1 MSEHDG
7 LDDILPLSPLQEG
20 LLFHSAFDARALDV
34 YTMQLAF
41 DLRGPV
47 DGRALRAAGQSLL
60 RRHANLRA
68 AFLQDGLDR
77 AVQVI
82 PHHCELPWYEHDLSA
97 YPAAERERELARL
110 TAADRARRFD
120 LTEPPLLRMTLIKL
134 GDQAWHLL
142 LCAHHILIDGWS
154 VPLLGKELFAC
165 YAAGGS
171 DGALPP
177 VRPYRDFLAHLA
189 GQDDAA
195 AEAAWRAALVGLDEP
210 TLLVP
215 GPFGG
220 VPELPRQLDLTL
232 PDGTGAGLA
241 ALASAQGLTSSTL
254 YQAAW
259 GVTLA
264 RYTGR
269 PDVAFGT
276 TVSGRPAELDG
287 ADTMIGLFINT
298 LPVVVHAPSARAL
311 ADVAHTLQRDQARLL
326 DHQHIGLARVQQAAG
341 IGELFDTLLV
351 VENFAVDSEGLA
363 AAQAAGGVRV
373 ASVRGEDA
381 THYPVTVVVH
391 PGPHPRI
398 ALRYRPDQLTAERA
412 RALGAAYAR
421 VLGAYA
427 RAADRP
433 VGSVEL
439 LAPHERRRAL
449 SDGAPLTT
457 EAPADD
463 DTLTAR
469 FARAARRDPDATAVT
484 HGTTHLS
491 YRELDARSDQLAALL
506 REHGAAPGELV
517 ALALPPSADQIAAVL
532 AVLKTGAGYLPLVA
546 DGPTDRAATVLRD
559 AAPVALLTRGDTF
572 PQGPGGVP
580 RIALDDPRTADR
592 LAELAGAPAP
602 APRLTAAHTA
612 YVIYTSGSTGA
623 PKGVVVPHGNVLR
636 LFDATRELFAFHHA
650 DVWTLFHSYAFDFS
664 VWELFGA
671 LLHGGRL
678 VVVDP
683 ATTRAPE
690 EFRALLA
697 AERVTVLSQTPSAFY
712 QLAEVECAT
721 PPDAAPLAL
730 RTVVFGGE
738 ALDPSRLAPWRARH
752 GADGPELVNMY
763 GITETTVH
771 VTQHVLEAEAS
782 GVGEVS
788 EPAEAGEGAEP
799 AGGAASQPLSPIGRP
814 IDDLGVYVLDS
825 ALRPVAPGHPGELYV
840 TGPGL
845 ARGYLGRHALTAT
858 RFVADPFGPPG
869 ARMYRSGDLAR
880 WSDDGELDYLGRAD
894 EQVQI
899 RGFRVEPGEARA
911 ALAADPE
918 VADAVVLA
926 RPAPDGGTRLIGYV
940 RPATDH
946 LDVDR
951 LRARVADRLPG
962 YLVPAAVVPVERWP
976 LTGNGKLDR
985 RALPEPER
993 AVARAGR
1000 PPRTPREEIV
1010 AGLFRDLLDVAH
1022 VGVDE
1027 DFFALGGHSLLATRL
1042 ASRVRAA
1049 LDADVSVRDVF
1060 EAPTVEGLARRAEPG
1075 SSRRAPLVPR
1085 PRPERVPLSPAQ
1097 RRLWFLHQLHGPN
1110 ATYNIPFVARLTGPL
1125 DVPALRAA
1133 VRDVLGRHES
1143 LRTVFPAG
1151 DGRPHQAVVPLAE
1164 IGEVLPVRAVAPG
1177 LLERELTQ
1185 LTGAAFDVE
1194 REIPLRATLLAL
1206 DAEQHVIALVVHH
1219 IAADQWSARPLLA
1232 DLATAYAARR
1242 EGAAPA
1248 WAPLPVSYADFT
1260 LWQREVLGWDE
1271 DGALPG
1277 GPLEAQV
1284 EYWRAQL
1291 AGLPDELAL
1300 PTDRPRPAQPSYRGG
1315 FVRFGVPAA
1324 THRAL
1329 REVAGAASGSLF
1341 MAVHAGLAAL
1351 LTKVGA
1357 GTDVV
1362 IGTPVAGRAD
1372 AALDDLVGF
1381 FVNNLV
1387 LRADTSGDPTFRTLI
1402 DRVRAVDL
1410 AAYAHADVPFE
1421 HLVDVVSPHRSLARH
1436 PLFQTMLAY
1445 ENRSAAEI
1453 GLPGVRTTAVP
1464 ALGEAAKFDLTFT
1477 LAERAGADGLDGILE
1492 YATDLFDRTTA
1503 VALADRLV
1511 RLLTAAAHEP
1521 DLPLHRL
1528 DVLSAAERAAL
1539 TAPAPPAPAR
1549 LPAPAGP
1556 TAHGPAPRS
1565 GGPSTFPALF
1575 GARVAADGAAPA
1587 VAGPS
1592 ALTGDHLA
1600 LTYRELDDAAS
1611 RLAHTLIAHGVRR
1624 GDRVAIALPRTVEAV
1639 TALLAVHKA
1648 GAVYLPVD
1656 PDYPAERVRF
1666 TLTDAEPALALV
1678 APGQH
1683 LPTPADLPTLTLPV
1697 GPATPVPAT
1706 DPGTWR
1712 ALRPDSAA
1720 YVIYTSGSTGRPK
1733 GVVVTHAGL
1742 PALAD
1747 TVIDGFGVGPGS
1759 RVLQFAS
1766 LSFDTSLWEIVM
1778 ALLSGGCLE
1787 IVPAERRL
1795 GEPLARFV
1803 AERRITHLTVPPAVL
1818 AALPERA
1825 VAPGTTVI
1833 VAGEACAPELVRAWA
1848 PHTPMYNSYGP
1859 TETTVDATL
1868 WRCDP
1873 DALRG
1878 GPVPVG
1884 RPVTGTATYVLDAA
1898 LQPVPPGTPGE
1909 LYVAG
1914 SGLAR
1919 GYHARPGLTAQR
1931 FVAAPYG
1938 PPGTRM
1944 YRTGDLARWTVT
1956 GDLEYLG
1963 RADDQVKLR
1972 GFRIELGEVEA
1983 ALGALPGVRQAAVL
1997 LREDQP
2003 GQPLLVGYL
2012 VADRGST
2019 GPLEDAALR
2028 AALARTLPDYLVPAV
2043 LVELDA
2049 LPLSPNGKVDRAA
2062 LPAPEAAAADERPL
2076 EGTAATLAALYGEVL
2091 GRAPAGGADSF
2102 FAIGGDSI
2110 SSIQL
2115 VSRAR
2120 AAGLALTARQV
2131 FEHRTPQAL
2140 AAVVS
2145 PVDDAAPAAA
2155 GAREGGTV
2163 PLTPLMHWLAGR
2175 PAAWRTFH
2183 QSMLVRV
2190 PGTLTEPALAAA
2202 LGELVATHGM
2212 LRATVVRD
2220 ATGAPALTAD
2230 RPTGTTTRDAY
2241 RLTVVDAADAGPER
2255 LRALV
2260 AEHSA
2265 AAVERLDPER
2275 GRLVEAVWFDAGHG
2289 ESGRLLLTIHHLVV
2303 DGVSWRI
2310 LLADLATL
2318 LGDHRGDGTGPH
2330 ATATGAGRTLE
2341 APGTS
2346 FGHWARELRAGA
2358 DRHEDERAHWEA
2370 TLTGA
2375 EPPLGARLLDPATD
2389 TAAGCRTL
2397 RTVLPSDLAGPLL
2410 GEVPAAFHAT
2420 PEDVLLAALAL
2431 AVTAERGDGEADSL
2445 LIDLESHGRHEE
2457 LVEGAELSRT
2467 VGWFTTQYPVRVV
2480 PGGAGATTAVKRVKE
2495 QLRAVPRQG
2504 TGYGLLYAQAPSGA
2518 QVAFNYLGRF
2528 DGAAPGGDPVAGSWT
2543 PAPESDAVTA
2553 PTDPGLPADHA
2564 LDVHASAVGGP
2575 HGPSLTVRWTYPPGP
2590 LDAERVRRIAD
2601 RFTATLRELAEHAGH
2616 GTCGGHTPSDFPL
2629 VRLDQGRIDE
2639 LERAHPDL
2647 VDVLP
2652 LSPLQQG
2659 LAYHALADTSALDV
2673 YVVQLDLE
2681 LTGALDADRLRRAAQ
2696 AVVDRHAS
2704 LRAGFRQLADGT
2716 LVRYTVAAVPVAWR
2730 QRDLRAEPDPFAAL
2744 ARLAEADRV
2753 ERFDLDRPPLLRF
2766 TLARVAP
2773 DRHRLLFTSHH
2784 LLMDGWSAPL
2794 LLTDLFAAYA
2804 HQPLPARRPYAD
2816 YLRWLAGR
2824 DEQAALAAWRR
2835 ALAGLERP
2843 TLVAPA
2849 AGTAVAAVPGE
2860 SELTLSARA
2869 TAAAD
2874 STARAVGVTLST
2886 LVRTAWGLVLGQLTG
2901 RDDVVFGA
2909 AVSGRPPELAGV
2921 ESMIGL
2927 FVNTVP
2933 ARVRLT
2939 PGRPLRELVTEVH
2952 AEQVA
2957 LLDHQYL
2964 GLADIQRAA
2973 GHGELFDT
2981 MTVFENYPFD
2991 DEALSGSE
2999 RAAGLAVRGVG
3010 GLDAT
3015 HYPLTLSAAMQAG
3028 RLRLVLKYRTDF
3040 CDADAARDITRRVAA
3055 AIDHLARAPE
3065 SPVGS
3070 VDTAD
3075 PHRPPRWRLTGAPAR
3090 PLPAAPREAGGAGI
3104 AEAFA
3109 AQAQATP
3116 DATAVRRADGTGR
3129 LSYAELAAR
3138 AARQAERLRA
3148 AGAGPEAV
3156 VGVLLPRSPE
3166 LVTSLLAVAW
3176 AGAGYLPLHPSWPAE
3191 RCRAVLAAAGAV
3203 ALVAEADDARAAEAA
3218 GALPI
3223 LPPPPADPATPAP
3236 GAAGTTWRPPTPA
3249 HPEQLAY
3256 VMYTSGS
3263 TGAPKGVAVPQAAV
3277 LALAADARWDGA
3289 AHRAVLLHSPHSFDA
3304 ASYETWVPLLRGGE
3318 VIVAP
3323 DGDADPAAW
3332 RALLPASG
3340 ATALW
3345 LTAGLFALLAHEA
3358 PEAFHGVREV
3368 WTGGDVV
3375 SPAAVRAVRAAAPHL
3390 RIVNGYGPTETT
3402 TFATSSQL
3410 TTGLTGRAGQPDAG
3424 PGTAEPDTTG
3434 PGAAEP
3440 DTAGLGSTGP
3450 EAAEAG
3456 APLPIGTPLDGMSAS
3471 VLDGALRPV
3480 PDGVPGELYLGGA
3493 GLARGYLGQPA
3504 LTAER
3509 FVADPAGPP
3518 GARLYRT
3525 GDVVRVRPDG
3535 RLDFV
3540 GRADDQVKLRG
3551 YRVEPGEAEAALRAL
3566 PEVAH
3571 AAVVA
3576 RADLPTGPA
3585 LVAYVV
3591 PNPASAGRPT
3601 ADAGADPAGTI
3612 AAPTG
3617 DGDALGRA
3625 LRERLARTLP
3635 EYLVPVA
3642 VVCLERLPLTA
3653 NGKLDRAA
3661 LPAPR
3666 LAPAAPAVPAVPL
3679 GQREELL
3686 CRLFADALGV
3696 ESVAPDQDFFA
3707 AGGHSL
3713 SAMRLVG
3720 TVRAALG
3727 VSLAVRDL
3735 FTARTPAA
3743 TAALLRPATQQRAP
3757 LVAGPRPAEP
3767 PLSPAQRRLWFLDR
3781 LDTGTAAYNVP
3792 IALRLTGRVELPA
3805 LRAALRDL
3813 VVRHEALRTVF
3824 PDTDGV
3830 PRQHIVPA
3838 DRARVEP
3845 DLVPVAGPDD
3855 EALTSALHTAAI
3867 RPFDLTRDLPLRA
3880 TVLRPRP
3887 AATGPRPAEATAD
3900 AEGGHT
3906 GNGDTDGDVLLL
3918 VLHHIAG
3925 DEWSVRPLLGDLS
3938 SAYAA
3943 RVAGHAPRWTPLP
3956 VQYADYALWQR
3967 EVLGDE
3973 DDPDSG
3979 VSRQTAYWRQRL
3991 AGAPG
3996 ELTLPLDRPRGD
4008 HAGYDG
4014 EVVEFTVPDDVRR
4027 GLRELARRTGA
4038 TPFMVAHA
4046 ALAVLLERLGAGC
4059 DLPIGTLIAGRDE
4072 HALHDLVGF
4081 FVNTL
4086 VLRTDV
4092 SGEPTP
4098 GELVE
4103 RVKAADLE
4111 AFDHAQVPF
4120 ERLVDALGAE
4130 RSLARHPLFQ
4140 VMLNHQTRT
4149 PAGPRLADL
4158 DSAPVAVHTRTA
4170 KFDLTF
4176 TLVQHPGPDGALTG
4190 GITYRTDLFDAATAR
4205 RLATHF
4211 TRVLA
4216 AFAAHPDRPVT
4227 AIDLLTGEERH
4238 RVLCQ
4243 WNDTAAEVAPATVPQ
4258 ALADAAAR
4266 TPDAPAVIADDATLS
4281 HRELYEQAAQ
4291 LAHALAR
4298 RGAGPDR
4305 VVAVLLPRSAR
4316 SVLAAHAVQH
4326 AGAAYLPLDPAHP
4339 AGRLAALLADTAPA
4353 VVLADAAT
4361 AATLAAALPAPGA
4374 RTVLLDDPALVAEV
4388 AGNPTTPPAATHP
4401 PHPLNTAYVLHTSG
4415 STGRPKAVA
4424 VPHRALVNRLVWN
4437 QRRFP
4442 LGPGDRMLHKAAP
4455 GFDVSVWEQ
4464 FGPPLGGAALVVAR
4478 PDGHLDPAYLA
4489 ETIRTRRI
4497 TAAHFVP
4504 SMLALFAAEP
4514 AAADLGGLRWVFS
4527 GGEALPGQLADA
4539 WYRDR
4544 DAALINQYGPTE
4556 AAVDVTA
4563 RRAEPGWPGTV
4574 PLGAPGD
4581 NTRAY
4586 VLDAALRPVPVGVVG
4601 ELYLAGAQLARGYLG
4616 EPVRT
4621 AERFVADPF
4630 GPPGTRLYRTGD
4642 LARWNAAGELEFA
4655 GRADDQVKLRGVRI
4669 EPAEV
4674 RAALLAHPA
4683 VADAAVIVRDDPPGA
4698 ARLVGYVTPAGGPAG
4713 SGDPATIDTAAL
4725 LRHAATLLPP
4735 ALVPADLVVLDAFPL
4750 TSSGKLDR
4758 GALPAPPRPAEPG
4771 APARPSTDAERVLAE
4786 LVATLLGRDDVG
4798 ANDSFFALGGDSIS
4812 SIQLVSAARRA
4823 GLVITPR
4830 QVFEH
4835 RTVAALALVAEPA
4848 PRDAAAEHDD
4858 GTGTVPLT
4866 PVMHAMFERGGDPRA
4881 YSQSLLVTLPT
4892 TVDHESLL
4900 AAVRTV
4906 LDHHGMLRATLRP
4919 TGPDA
4924 PPQAPWELE
4933 VPAPGTVDAA
4943 RCLRRVC
4950 VAPDDPD
4957 ALRAAVRAGSR
4968 AATEAL
4974 DPERGR
4980 VFAAVWFD
4988 LGPATPG
4995 RLLLLAHHLVVDAV
5009 SWRVLLPD
5017 LVQAWEAA
5025 SAGRRPE
5032 LPPVEVSFR
5041 AWARALA
5048 AQAAERE
5055 AELPYWR
5062 KVLTAPDPAI
5072 GDREPDPARDVPQ
5085 TVRRLAV
5092 TVPPEL
5098 AEPLLT
5104 EVPAAFH
5111 CGEHEV
5117 LLAALAMAV
5126 RRWRTGRDAVLVLLE
5141 GHGRSDAVLP
5151 GGREPSRTVGWFT
5164 SLYPVRLTAD
5174 GVGPRAPYED
5184 PEAAGRLLKHLKER
5198 LRAVPAGGVGFGQLR
5213 YLNPAA
5219 GAELAKGPRPQI
5231 SFNYLGRFDV
5241 GPAEPA
5247 PAPSGG
5253 PEPGPAGVADGAAGG
5268 HGRPWTPAA
5277 ESDALWRDEAT
5288 VGVDTA
5294 LDLSIA
5300 ALRRP
5305 TGTELSVTW
5314 HHASLLLDAAQ
5325 IAELHQWWREAL
5337 QALLDSARGGTTAG
5351 HTPSDLG
5358 LVSLSQDEIDEFEDE
5373 WRNL

>member
-47 DGRALRAAGQSLL
+47 DGRVLRAAGQSLL

-120 LTEPPLLRMTLIKL
+120 LTEPPLLRLTLVKL
-134 GDQAWHLL
+134 DDQAWHLL

-171 DGALPP
+171 DSALPP

-189 GQDDAA
+189 GQDDVA
-195 AEAAWRAALVGLDEP
+195 AEAAWRAALAGLDEP

-215 GPFGG
+215 GPFAG
-220 VPELPRQLDLTL
+220 VPELPHQLDLTL
-232 PDGTGAGLA
+232 PEGTGAGLA

-259 GVTLA
+259 GATLA
-264 RYTGR
+264 RHTGR

-287 ADTMIGLFINT
+287 ADAMIGLFINT

-311 ADVAHTLQRDQARLL
+311 TDVAHTLQRDQARLL
-326 DHQHIGLARVQQAAG
+326 DHQHIGLARIQQAAG

-391 PGPHPRI
+391 PGPSPRV

-412 RALGAAYAR
+412 RALGAAYTR
-421 VLGAYA
+421 VLHAYA

-439 LAPHERRRAL
+439 LAPHERRRVL

-517 ALALPPSADQIAAVL
+517 ALALPPSVDQVAAVL

-559 AAPVALLTRGDTF
+559 AAPVALLTRGETF
-572 PQGPGGVP
+572 PQEPGGVP
-580 RIALDDPRTADR
+580 RVALDDPHTAAR

-636 LFDATRELFAFHHA
+636 LFDATRELLAFDHA

-712 QLAEVECAT
+712 QLAEVECAA
-721 PPDAAPLAL
+721 PADAAPLTL

-738 ALDPSRLAPWRARH
+738 ALEPPRLAPWQARY

-771 VTQHVLEAEAS
+771 VTQHVLDAEL
-782 GVGEVS
+782 
-788 EPAEAGEGAEP
+788 AEP
-799 AGGAASQPLSPIGRP
+799 AAAGEAAGSVEPGASAAGRAAPARQPLSPVGRP
-814 IDDLGVYVLDS
+814 IDDLGVHVLDS

-926 RPAPDGGTRLIGYV
+926 RPAPDGGIRLIGYV

-962 YLVPAAVVPVERWP
+962 YLVPAAVVRVERWP

-993 AVARAGR
+993 AGARAGR

-1010 AGLFRDLLDVAH
+1010 AGLFRDLLDVPH

-1060 EAPTVEGLARRAEPG
+1060 EAPTIEGLARRAEPG

-1097 RRLWFLHQLHGPN
+1097 RRLWFLHQLRGPN

-1133 VRDVLGRHES
+1133 VRDVLERHES
-1143 LRTVFPAG
+1143 LRTVFPAA
-1151 DGRPHQAVVPLAE
+1151 DDRPHQAVVPLAE
-1164 IGEVLPVRAVAPG
+1164 VGEVLPVRAVASG
-1177 LLERELTQ
+1177 LLERELAQ

-1219 IAADQWSARPLLA
+1219 IAADQWSARPLLT

-1271 DGALPG
+1271 DGAVPG

-1284 EYWRAQL
+1284 AYWRAQL
-1291 AGLPDELAL
+1291 ADLPDELAL
-1300 PTDRPRPAQPSYRGG
+1300 PTDRPRPAQPSHRGG
-1315 FVRFGVPAA
+1315 FVRFSVPAA

-1341 MAVHAGLAAL
+1341 MAAHAGLAAL

-1362 IGTPVAGRAD
+1362 VGTPVAGRAD

-1387 LRADTSGDPTFRTLI
+1387 LRTDTSGDPTFRTLV

-1421 HLVDVVSPHRSLARH
+1421 HLVDVVSPQRSLARH

-1477 LAERAGADGLDGILE
+1477 LAERAGADGIDGILE
-1492 YATDLFDRTTA
+1492 YATDLFDRPTA
-1503 VALADRLV
+1503 EALADRLV
-1511 RLLTAAAHEP
+1511 RLLTAAAQEP
-1521 DLPLHRL
+1521 DVPLHRL

-1539 TAPAPPAPAR
+1539 TGAAPAAPAR
-1549 LPAPAGP
+1549 RPAVAGP
-1556 TAHGPAPRS
+1556 AAHGPALPA

-1575 GARVAADGAAPA
+1575 AARVAADGAAPA

-1592 ALTGDHLA
+1592 ALSGDHLA
-1600 LTYRELDDAAS
+1600 LTYGELDDVAS
-1611 RLAHTLIAHGVRR
+1611 RLAHTLIAHGVRPD
-1624 GDRVAIALPRTVEAV
+1624 DRVGVALPRTVEAV
-1639 TALLAVHKA
+1639 AALLAVHKA

-1666 TLTDAEPALALV
+1666 TLTDAAPALVLT

-1683 LPTPADLPTLTLPV
+1683 LPTPAGLPTLTLP
-1697 GPATPVPAT
+1697 ATPTDPEPTT

-1747 TVIDGFGVGPGS
+1747 TVIDGFGAGPGS

-1848 PHTPMYNSYGP
+1848 PHTPMFNSYGP

-1873 DALRG
+1873 GALRG

-1884 RPVTGTATYVLDAA
+1884 RPVTETATYVLDAA

-1914 SGLAR
+1914 TGLAR

-1931 FVAAPYG
+1931 FVADPYG
-1938 PPGTRM
+1938 PPGARV
-1944 YRTGDLARWTVT
+1944 YRTGDLARWTTT
-1956 GDLEYLG
+1956 GVLEYLG

-1983 ALGALPGVRQAAVL
+1983 ALGALPGVRQATVL

-2012 VADRGST
+2012 VADRGNG
-2019 GPLEDAALR
+2019 GPLDSAALQ

-2049 LPLSPNGKVDRAA
+2049 FPLSPNGKVDRAA
-2062 LPAPEAAAADERPL
+2062 LPAPVATAPDERPL
-2076 EGTAATLAALYGEVL
+2076 EGTAAALAALFGEVL
-2091 GRAPAGGADSF
+2091 GRAPAGGDDSF

-2120 AAGLALTARQV
+2120 AAGLALSARQI
-2131 FEHRTPQAL
+2131 FEHRTPRAL
-2140 AAVVS
+2140 AAVVG
-2145 PVDDAAPAAA
+2145 PLGDAVPAAA

-2175 PAAWRTFH
+2175 PTAWRTFH

-2230 RPTGTTTRDAY
+2230 RPTDAEAGTAPATY
-2241 RLTVVDAADAGPER
+2241 RLTAVDAADAGPER

-2318 LGDHRGDGTGPH
+2318 IGDHPGDGTGPH
-2330 ATATGAGRTLE
+2330 ATATGGARTLE

-2370 TLTGA
+2370 ILTGA
-2375 EPPLGARLLDPATD
+2375 EPPLGTRPLDPTTD

-2397 RTVLPSDLAGPLL
+2397 RTVLPPELAGPLL

-2420 PEDVLLAALAL
+2420 PEDVLLTALAL
-2431 AVTAERGDGEADSL
+2431 AVTAERGDGEGDHQAAGSL

-2467 VGWFTTQYPVRVV
+2467 VGWFTTQYPVRVA
-2480 PGGAGATTAVKRVKE
+2480 PGGVGTATAVKRVKE

-2543 PAPESDAVTA
+2543 PAPESDAVAA
-2553 PTDPGLPADHA
+2553 PADPRLPADHA
-2564 LDVHASAVGGP
+2564 LDVHASAIGGP

-2616 GTCGGHTPSDFPL
+2616 GAYGGHTPSDFPL
-2629 VRLDQGRIDE
+2629 VNLDQERIDE

-2647 VDVLP
+2647 ADVLP

-2716 LVRYTVAAVPVAWR
+2716 LARYTTATVPVAWR
-2730 QRDLRAEPDPFAAL
+2730 QCDLRAEPDPLAAL
-2744 ARLAEADRV
+2744 AQLTEADRV
-2753 ERFDLDRPPLLRF
+2753 ERFDLDRPPLLRC
-2766 TLARVAP
+2766 TLARVAG

-2804 HQPLPARRPYAD
+2804 HQPLPTRRPYAD

-2835 ALAGLERP
+2835 ALAGFERP

-2849 AGTAVAAVPGE
+2849 GSTGVATVPGE
-2860 SELTLSARA
+2860 TELTLSPRA
-2869 TAAAD
+2869 TAALDA
-2874 STARAVGVTLST
+2874 TARAVGVTLST
-2886 LVRTAWGLVLGQLTG
+2886 LVQTAWGLVLGQLTG

-2933 ARVRLT
+2933 ARVRLA

-2957 LLDHQYL
+2957 LLDHQHL
-2964 GLADIQRAA
+2964 GLADIQRAT

-2981 MTVFENYPFD
+2981 MMVFENYPFD

-3010 GLDAT
+3010 GRDAT
-3015 HYPLTLSAAMQAG
+3015 HYPLTLSATAQAG
-3028 RLRLVLKYRTDF
+3028 RLRLALKYRTDF

-3065 SPVGS
+3065 TPVGS

-3090 PLPAAPREAGGAGI
+3090 PLPALTQAPPAAPCDATGTGI
-3104 AEAFA
+3104 AAAFA
-3109 AQAQATP
+3109 AQAAATP

-3129 LSYAELAAR
+3129 LGYAELAAR
-3138 AARQAERLRA
+3138 AAHQAERLRA

-3176 AGAGYLPLHPSWPAE
+3176 AGAAYLPLHPSWPAE
-3191 RCRAVLAAAGAV
+3191 RCRAVLAAAGAIAV
-3203 ALVAEADDARAAEAA
+3203 VTAADDARATEAA
-3218 GALPI
+3218 GALPV
-3223 LPPPPADPATPAP
+3223 LPPPPAGPAP
-3236 GAAGTTWRPPTPA
+3236 GAAGAPRQPPAPA
-3249 HPEQLAY
+3249 HPGQLAY

-3263 TGAPKGVAVPQAAV
+3263 TGVPKGVAVEQAAV

-3304 ASYETWVPLLRGGE
+3304 ATYELWVPLLRGGE
-3318 VIVAP
+3318 VVVAP

-3332 RALLPASG
+3332 RSLLPASG

-3358 PEAFHGVREV
+3358 PEAFRGLREV

-3410 TTGLTGRAGQPDAG
+3410 TTGHAGRDEQPA
-3424 PGTAEPDTTG
+3424 TAEPAT
-3434 PGAAEP
+3434 AEP
-3440 DTAGLGSTGP
+3440 ATAEPATAEP
-3450 EAAEAG
+3450 ATTDPATVEAD

-3493 GLARGYLGQPA
+3493 GLARGYVGQPG

-3525 GDVVRVRPDG
+3525 GDVVRVRADG

-3551 YRVEPGEAEAALRAL
+3551 YRVEPGETEAALRAL

-3571 AAVVA
+3571 ATVVA
-3576 RADLPTGPA
+3576 RTDLPGGPA
-3585 LVAYVV
+3585 LVAYAV
-3591 PNPASAGRPT
+3591 PAPAPAGQPP
-3601 ADAGADPAGTI
+3601 AAAGAAPA
-3612 AAPTG
+3612 G

-3635 EYLVPVA
+3635 EYLVPAA

-3666 LAPAAPAVPAVPL
+3666 RATAAPAAPL

-3720 TVRAALG
+3720 TVRAALR
-3727 VSLAVRDL
+3727 VSLTVRDL

-3743 TAALLRPATQQRAP
+3743 TAALLRPATHQRAP
-3757 LVAGPRPAEP
+3757 LVAGPRPAEL

-3805 LRAALRDL
+3805 LRAALHDL

-3824 PDTDGV
+3824 PDAEGV
-3830 PRQHIVPA
+3830 PRQHVVPA
-3838 DRARVEP
+3838 DQARVEVE
-3845 DLVPVAGPDD
+3845 LVTTPPSDGA
-3855 EALTSALHTAAI
+3855 ALDAALHTAAV

-3887 AATGPRPAEATAD
+3887 AATDPRPADTD
-3900 AEGGHT
+3900 T
-3906 GNGDTDGDVLLL
+3906 DGDTEGDVLLL

-3967 EVLGDE
+3967 EVLGAE

-3979 VSRQTAYWRQRL
+3979 ISRQTAYWRERL

-3996 ELTLPLDRPRGD
+3996 ELALPLDRPRGD

-4014 EVVEFTVPDDVRR
+4014 EVVEFAVPDDVRR

-4046 ALAVLLERLGAGC
+4046 ALAALLERLGAGC

-4092 SGEPTP
+4092 SGDPTP

-4120 ERLVDALGAE
+4120 EKLVDALGAE

-4176 TLVQHPGPDGALTG
+4176 TLVQHPGVDGPLTG
-4190 GITYRTDLFDAATAR
+4190 GITYRTDLFDADTAHR
-4205 RLATHF
+4205 IATHF

-4216 AFAAHPDRPVT
+4216 AFATHPDRPVT
-4227 AIDLLTGEERH
+4227 AIDLLTGDERQ
-4238 RVLCQ
+4238 RVLHQ
-4243 WNDTAAEVAPATVPQ
+4243 WNDTATQVAPATVPQ
-4258 ALADAAAR
+4258 ALAEAAAR
-4266 TPDAPAVIADDATLS
+4266 TPEAPAVIADDGTLS
-4281 HRELYEQAAQ
+4281 HRELHERAAR

-4339 AGRLAALLADTAPA
+4339 VERLAALLADSAPA
-4353 VVLADAAT
+4353 LVLTDAAT
-4361 AATLAAALPAPGA
+4361 AATLAGALPAPGA
-4374 RTVLLDDPALVAEV
+4374 HTVLIDDPALVAEV
-4388 AGNPTTPPAATHP
+4388 AAHPTTPPAAARP

-4489 ETIRTRRI
+4489 EMIRTRRI

-4563 RRAEPGWPGTV
+4563 RRAEPGQPGTL

-4683 VADAAVIVRDDPPGA
+4683 VADAAVVVREDPPGA
-4698 ARLVGYVTPAGGPAG
+4698 ARLVGYVTPTGGPAHP
-4713 SGDPATIDTAAL
+4713 GDTAATDAPAIDTAAL

-4735 ALVPADLVVLDAFPL
+4735 ALVPADLVVVDAFPL

-4758 GALPAPPRPAEPG
+4758 AALPAPRRAEPG
-4771 APARPSTDAERVLAE
+4771 APARPSTDAERVLAD
-4786 LVATLLGRDDVG
+4786 LVATLLGLAEVG
-4798 ANDSFFALGGDSIS
+4798 AHDSFFALGGDSIS

-4881 YSQSLLVTLPT
+4881 YSQSLLVTLPA
-4892 TVDHESLL
+4892 TVDHASLRT
-4900 AAVRTV
+4900 AVRTV
-4906 LDHHGMLRATLRP
+4906 LDHHGMLRATLRA

-4924 PPQAPWELE
+4924 PPHAPWALE

-4943 RCLRRVC
+4943 RCLRRVR
-4950 VAPDDPD
+4950 VAPEDPD
-4957 ALRAAVRAGSR
+4957 ALRAAVRAESR

-4988 LGPATPG
+4988 LGPAAPG

-5025 SAGRRPE
+5025 SAGRTPE

-5041 AWARALA
+5041 SWARALA
-5048 AQAAERE
+5048 AQAPERG

-5062 KVLTAPDPAI
+5062 EVLSAPDPAI
-5072 GDREPDPARDVPQ
+5072 GDRELDPARDVPQ

-5111 CGEHEV
+5111 CGEQEV

-5126 RRWRTGRDAVLVLLE
+5126 RRWRAGRDAVLVLLE

-5151 GGREPSRTVGWFT
+5151 GGREPARTVGWFT

-5184 PEAAGRLLKHLKER
+5184 PEAAGRLLKHLKEQ

-5213 YLNPAA
+5213 YLDPAA

-5247 PAPSGG
+5247 PPPTGG
-5253 PEPGPAGVADGAAGG
+5253 PETGPAGADGDAGSG

-5277 ESDALWRDEAT
+5277 ESGALWRDEAT

-5325 IAELHQWWREAL
+5325 ITELNQWWREAL